1 MGLALGLAV
10 CAWSVGIATHIY
22 RGAFNPWALLA
33 VTGGLLACVLGIFWP
48 EARASWFQKLLL
60 LFLPVAIFLETGL
73 LLLNETNHGTTIQLA
88 IVVLGLLGLMGALNL
103 SGLRK
108 VIAGIMLAGFLL
120 VLLLGI
126 FRGLSGIDVLMF
138 QARGAEALWHGH
150 NPYSFRYPNVY
161 PPNTP
166 FYGEGVVDAS
176 GHWLTYGFP
185 YPPLSL
191 LMSTLGWIVGD
202 VRIAHALAAAATA
215 GLMFAARPGR
225 ISALAAALF
234 ILTPLSVFV
243 PSQSWTEPLLA
254 LNFSLVMFCACRAEK
269 SRLLLPLALGLFLAT
284 KQYAVLSLPAVIL
297 LVGKGNQRR
306 ELGRLIL
313 IAGLVA
319 GGITLPFLLWNPH
332 AFIRSV
338 VLMQTIQPFRP
349 DAISYL
355 AWIYHGDGQYPP
367 PIWIP
372 FAAMLAATALVLWRC
387 PRTPAGYAAGVTLI
401 DLTFFAFNKQA
412 FPNYYY
418 FVIVTACW
426 ALAATARGLAWSNPA
441 ERDVVA

>member
-1 MGLALGLAV
+1 MSQSEQNAPARVSVGREESHSVGLALGLAV

-297 LVGKGNQRR
+297 LVGKGNQRAR
-306 ELGRLIL
+306 VGQAHPDCRPGRRRHY
-313 IAGLVA
+313 A
-319 GGITLPFLLWNPH
+319 
-332 AFIRSV
+332 
-338 VLMQTIQPFRP
+338 
-349 DAISYL
+349 AISAL
-355 AWIYHGDGQYPP
+355 ESARVYPLRGAYANDP
-367 PIWIP
+367 AISSRRHQLSGLDLPRRWPVSSADLDSICGH
-372 FAAMLAATALVLWRC
+372 AGRDRAGAVAL
-387 PRTPAGYAAGVTLI
+387 PAHAGRV
-401 DLTFFAFNKQA
+401 
-412 FPNYYY
+412 
-418 FVIVTACW
+418 C
-426 ALAATARGLAWSNPA
+426 RGRHSH
-441 ERDVVA
+441 